1 MSEHEVEA
9 VLRAHVYQG
18 RNGYAEE
25 PYGICTCGWS
35 FDAGGDVDELAR
47 WSAHVAEALAPLI
60 AERERVAAER
70 ALAPAW
76 KVLLRAC
83 HHCGRLPDED
93 GDHSCTCPT
102 SDSECLL
109 HTMHPVAPLEP
120 IRAALSTPQ
129 TADAPEGHGDADEAG
144 ERP

>member
-1 MSEHEVEA
+1 MSEQEVEA

-47 WSAHVAEALAPLI
+47 WSAHVAAALAPLI
-60 AERERVAAER
+60 AERERALVDRLEAAEAKAAR
-70 ALAPAW
+70 VRDVVDRLAADDLDYDTSYGAAGQMR
-76 KVLLRAC
+76 LLDD
-83 HHCGRLPDED
+83 L
-93 GDHSCTCPT
+93 
-102 SDSECLL
+102 
-109 HTMHPVAPLEP
+109 
-120 IRAALSTPQ
+120 RAALSAPQ
-129 TADAPEGHGDADEAG
+129 PADAPEGHGDADEAG